1 MQLSFERR
9 VRVPRTKT
17 RDMKEHIKSEMEPLL
32 FLIGRWN
39 TEGEIIANE
48 GNAANKFTG
57 TDSYEWILDGHFIL
71 HKVDVTMNN
80 EKVEA
85 IEIIGGFDATTKRY
99 KMRSFDNQGAFTEM
113 EAYIDEKGIF
123 HILGDKMRSKLSM
136 RDSNTLIAHWENS
149 KDNKNWL
156 PWMDL
161 KLSNKNNH

>member
-1 MQLSFERR
+1 MQLA
-9 VRVPRTKT
+9 
-17 RDMKEHIKSEMEPLL
+17 IKAEISPLL
-32 FLIGRWN
+32 FLIGKWKTDGTIISKEGV
-39 TEGEIIANE
+39 TESKII
-48 GNAANKFTG
+48 G
-57 TDSYEWILDGHFIL
+57 TDNYELILDGHYIL

-85 IEIIGGFDATTKRY
+85 IEIIGEFDATTKRY

-161 KLSNKNNH
+161 KLSK